1 MTTFRKLLLLTAGA
15 LVLCALQACASESG
29 LNPQPLP
36 PADPT
41 SDGKEGRDSNGA
53 GTNGGASSAPGAADA
68 AAADA
73 ADGGRDGAAPNDSGD
88 Q

>member
-1 MTTFRKLLLLTAGA
+1 MTTFRKLLLVTAGA
-15 LVLCALQACASESG
+15 AVLFALQACASESD

-53 GTNGGASSAPGAADA
+53 GTSGGAASPGATDA
-68 AAADA
+68 ATSDA
-73 ADGGRDGAAPNDSGD
+73 ADGGRDGAAPTDGGD